1 MRPVVDPASLPP
13 RLTTSEVAALA
24 RYSVRTFRRRKREGK
39 WLVQPI
45 DRGAEDIYD
54 RDAVLA
60 ALNIKIAATP
70 EAPATAATWK
80 KVDAHAL
87 REARSRQV
95 RPRVSGPGGRHAS
108 SGVRGAEAPAAPRL
122 AVDNTAAD

>member
-1 MRPVVDPASLPP
+1 MREPADLPP
-13 RLTTSEVAALA
+13 RLLTSEVLQLA
-24 RYSVRTFRRRKREGK
+24 RISARTFRRRKREGR

-60 ALNIKIAATP
+60 ALNIAQPPAP
-70 EAPATAATWK
+70 EPAQPASTWK
-80 KVDAHAL
+80 KADAHAIS
-87 REARSRQV
+87 EARSRQV
-95 RPRVSGPGGRHAS
+95 RSRLPRADGRHAP
-108 SGVRGAEAPAAPRL
+108 GRVRGAEATAAVRL